1 MGHLTTVAYVHH
13 LDTSS
18 DYLFTPFSACSLN
31 QWALDWEGNTNRIIE
46 SIKIAKK
53 AGAKL
58 RVGGELEIT
67 GYVSGLGAS
76 IIS

>member
-1 MGHLTTVAYVHH
+1 M
-13 LDTSS
+13 
-18 DYLFTPFSACSLN
+18 
-31 QWALDWEGNTNRIIE
+31 NRIIE

-67 GYVSGLGAS
+67 GYVCGLEAS
-76 IIS
+76 INSDNDSLCSET